1 MSAIRN
7 VFATEIQGLMRGHAP
22 TGGTRPWA
30 QRLRGCAA
38 FAMAALIAAGSMAG
52 QAAADCS
59 GNPGAL
65 GVGRT
70 VEVDTQGG
78 PGFGLAQYKV
88 HDFLEAGEVV
98 LTFDDGPWPKHT
110 EMVLDALAKH
120 CTKATFFI
128 IGKHAL
134 YHPEILK
141 KVAEAGH
148 TVGTHTWSHANLNKK
163 KMKKGEAGREEI
175 EKGVSAVAAALG
187 SPPAPFFR
195 FPFLQDPQEQIEYL
209 GSRNI
214 AVFSMDLDSF
224 DFKHRKPEPV
234 IKTIMQ
240 KLKEKGKGIILMHD
254 FQKSTALA
262 MPQLLDELKAGGY
275 RVVHMKAKD
284 PVVTVPQYDEII
296 KAEFA
301 GPVANSRPTSSV
313 VRTITG
319 K

>member
-1 MSAIRN
+1 MSAKKHTYAGFVR
-7 VFATEIQGLMRGHAP
+7 
-22 TGGTRPWA
+22 
-30 QRLRGCAA
+30 AA
-38 FAMAALIAAGSMAG
+38 FRGQAGVGRRTRSRFGGRMLFAALAGFAATAMAVPAMAEC
-52 QAAADCS
+52 A
-59 GNPGAL
+59 GNPNAL
-65 GVGRT
+65 GVART

-78 PGFGLAQYKV
+78 PGFGLAQYKI

-120 CTKATFFI
+120 CTKGTFFI

-141 KVAEAGH
+141 KVAAAGH

-163 KMKKGEAGREEI
+163 KMKKGEAGQEEI

-187 SPPAPFFR
+187 SAPAPFFR
-195 FPFLQDPQEQIEYL
+195 FPFLQDPAEQIEYL
-209 GSRNI
+209 GGRNI

-234 IKTIMQ
+234 IKTVMK

-262 MPQLLDELKAGGY
+262 MPQLLEELKAGGY

-284 PVVTVPQYDEII
+284 PVITVPKYDEII
-296 KAEFA
+296 QAEFG
-301 GPVANSRPTSSV
+301 GPLSTGRPTSSV

>member
-1 MSAIRN
+1 MSAKKQGYAGFIRAA
-7 VFATEIQGLMRGHAP
+7 VRRQARVGKPSLPRF
-22 TGGTRPWA
+22 GGC
-30 QRLRGCAA
+30 LIL
-38 FAMAALIAAGSMAG
+38 AALAGLGMT
-52 QAAADCS
+52 AAAVPATAECA
-59 GNPGAL
+59 GNPEAL
-65 GVGRT
+65 GVART

-78 PGFGLAQYKV
+78 PGFGLAQYKI

-120 CTKATFFI
+120 CTKGTFFI

-141 KVAEAGH
+141 KVAAAGH

-163 KMKKGEAGREEI
+163 KMKKGEAAEEEI

-187 SPPAPFFR
+187 SAPAPFFR
-195 FPFLQDPQEQIEYL
+195 FPFLQDPKEQIEYL

-234 IKTIMQ
+234 IKTVMK

-262 MPQLLDELKAGGY
+262 MPQLLEELKAGGY

-284 PVVTVPQYDEII
+284 PVMTVPKYDAII
-296 KAEFA
+296 QAEFG
-301 GPVANSRPTSSV
+301 GPLSSGRPTSSV